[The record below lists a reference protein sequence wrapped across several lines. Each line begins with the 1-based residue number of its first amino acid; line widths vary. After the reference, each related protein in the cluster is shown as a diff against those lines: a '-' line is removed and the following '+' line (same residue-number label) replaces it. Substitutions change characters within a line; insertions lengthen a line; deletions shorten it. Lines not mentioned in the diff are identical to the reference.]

1 MANFTG
7 ASIAAADYRQLP
19 TDISSNVL
27 TYAASSPTVVTEDPL
42 APVTGTKGDTQPV
55 DEPQDVKTGHYIPV
69 NFDDFYYRI
78 ILTPTVYA
86 LGNILF
92 DSNEPVEVFNGYFVD
107 KTLTDFSF
115 DTSWGVTPTEPVAA
129 PYNFIPLCYQSW
141 DFSVAL
147 SGPATLDTD
156 ATWTIDGQTY
166 AVNFTGNRVFLFSA
180 PPNWKSALKET
191 LQWKSGVLRSFD
203 GDEQRQ
209 SLLERPRLRLE
220 FNYLLNSQND
230 IATLTN
236 KVFGWDLRTFAV
248 PRWQDRS
255 GLTSAASISDTVVN
269 CATANLGFYDGGLA
283 LIYVSPTVWEVL
295 DILTV
300 GASSLTMELPVR
312 NNWSAGTK
320 VFPVY
325 IGQLPS
331 RMKWKKITAGV
342 WSGRV
347 KFEADPV
354 QTEPY
359 LPAASAP
366 LTYSGQELYMKK
378 PNWRSPISETSNSN
392 VFISDYGFGAVQP
405 ESHSDFA
412 EHSRRYAWLCKNRA
426 EIALFMEFLARRK
439 GRVVPVYMPSWD
451 SDFEL
456 VRDAAGTENTLELR
470 DNSYTYDIGNH
481 PAKNTLIALRKDGT
495 YVVCTVDYSILNSE
509 GNMELYMVSDLG
521 SDLYM
526 SDISRISYCD
536 LRRMQSDTVK
546 LVWHTGGVLEATLN
560 FISVKQ

>member
-7 ASIAAADYRQLP
+7 ASILAAEYQQLP
-19 TDISSNVL
+19 VSISSNIL
-27 TYAASSPTVVTEDPL
+27 TYSAPSSTVVTHDPV
-42 APVTGTKGDTQPV
+42 AAIDGTKGDTQPV
-55 DEPQDVKTGHYIPV
+55 DWPQDSKTGQYVPV

-107 KTLTDFSF
+107 KTLTDFTF
-115 DTSWGVTPTEPVAA
+115 DTSWGINPTEPVAA
-129 PYNFIPLCYQSW
+129 PYDFIPLGYQSW
-141 DFSVAL
+141 DFSILLA
-147 SGPATLDTD
+147 GPATVDTD
-156 ATWTIDGQTY
+156 ASWAIDGQTY

-180 PPNWKSALKET
+180 PPNWNKPLKET
-191 LQWKSGVLRSFD
+191 LTWNSGVSRSFA

-209 SLLERPRLRLE
+209 SLVERPRLRLE
-220 FNYLLNSQND
+220 YDYVLANHND

-236 KVFGWDLRTFAV
+236 RVFGWELRTLAV

-255 GLTSAASISDTVVN
+255 SLDSAASVGNTVVSCN
-269 CATANLGFYDGGLA
+269 TAHLGFYDGGLA

-300 GASSLTMELPVR
+300 AAGSLTMELPVR
-312 NNWSAGTK
+312 NNWPAGTK
-320 VFPVY
+320 LFPVY

-331 RMKWKKITAGV
+331 KMKWKKITDRVWAGK
-342 WSGRV
+342 V
-347 KFEADPV
+347 KFAADPV

-359 LPAASAP
+359 LPVAAAP
-366 LTYSGQELYMKK
+366 LVYNAQELFVKR
-378 PNWRSPISETSNSN
+378 PNWRSPISETSTMN

-412 EHSRRYAWLCKNRA
+412 EHSRRYSWQCRNRA
-426 EIALFMEFLARRK
+426 EITLLMEFLARRK

-451 SDFEL
+451 TDFEL
-456 VRDAAGTENTLELR
+456 MRDAAGTENTLELR
-470 DNSYTYDIGNH
+470 ENSYTYDIGGH
-481 PAKNTLIALRKDGT
+481 PAKNTLIAIRQDGT
-495 YVVCTVDYSILNSE
+495 YVVCTVDYSVLNAE
-509 GNMELYMVSDLG
+509 GNMEFYLTTTLG
-521 SDLYM
+521 SNLFM
-526 SDISRISYCD
+526 SEISRISYCD
-536 LRRMQSDTVK
+536 LRRLQSDTVK
-546 LVWHTGGVLEATLN
+546 LVWHTTGVLETTLD